1 MSDAALHHEFQYP
14 SAKHQAETAISG
26 MWLFLAT
33 EVLFFGALFLG
44 WIFARHANLAGF
56 DDGAKHTQLAI
67 GTINTVILVTS
78 SLTYSAGLVFIA
90 AGNTRRLMQCLA
102 ATLLLGLAFLVLKF
116 GFEWSKDFEDHLWP
130 GPDFAIAGSFGR
142 GAQLFFGFY
151 FIATA
156 VHGLHMV
163 VGLGLVA
170 WIMLLARRGR
180 LSAGYRTPVEVVGL
194 YWSFV
199 DMVWI
204 VLFPLIYLIG
214 RGP

>member
-1 MSDAALHHEFQYP
+1 MADTALHHEFQYP
-14 SAKHQAETAISG
+14 GAKHQAETAVAG

-44 WIFARHANLAGF
+44 WIYARHWNQAGF
-56 DDGAKHTQLAI
+56 DEGAKHTQLAI
-67 GTINTVILVTS
+67 GTINTVILLTS

-90 AGNTRRLMQCLA
+90 AGNRRRLMQCLA
-102 ATLLLGLAFLVLKF
+102 ATWLLGLAFLILKF
-116 GFEWSKDFEDHLWP
+116 GLEWHKDFEDHLWP
-130 GPDFAIAGSFGR
+130 GPDFAIAAPLGR

-156 VHGLHMV
+156 IHGLHMV

-170 WIMLLARRGR
+170 WIMLLVRRDR
-180 LSAGYRTPVEVVGL
+180 LSAGYRTPLEVVGL

-204 VLFPLIYLIG
+204 VLFPLLYLIG
-214 RGP
+214 RTP